1 MSNNKIKGEVILRLS
16 TKKPMFDSIER
27 YNRVCAKLFAET
39 YKDYEY
45 KDKIGIVVWEDV
57 NQYVQLPIAHLL
69 SNLIFLYPWMYFN
82 EPVQPSDW
90 IDLRNISNKDTYHIY
105 DNVISRFAD
114 RASEIDICKALQGM
128 RERSSKFAH
137 YFDLIQANSLDY
149 QHFMELCY
157 NDPKIMELVFTTYK
171 EGIATDLIEKDITRR
186 VNELVERIKMQST
199 NPIAVMLISG
209 GMININQLAQ
219 FMICVGPRPN
229 LYGDVLPLIVNA
241 NFLVGMNTLIDYH
254 IESFAQRKSQEA
266 NNVSIRQS
274 GYLSRKFDLSAVNDK
289 LDHTIVDC
297 GTVHHSPRLINDKEE
312 LGLYEFKNRVISRDA
327 NGKPTYAQ
335 IKLTD
340 THLIGQVIE
349 VRDIA
354 KCAAPTGKICAT
366 CYGGLTKFNFRYHT
380 GLIATHSITA
390 AISQIVLSTKHLLK
404 TLTKVLVWTAQQK
417 KYFSISGNAVFYKEQ
432 SKVKHNVV
440 GFVEWDI
447 IDYLRTEHKDEDMMT
462 VSVTRVVVK
471 NDVGELEMINLPI
484 EVDLRPEFLEYLSK
498 LKNRQYQEVAIY
510 DEDVP
515 NPDPM
520 ACNTHQPQI
529 NKQNVDYA
537 RCLIIPTAGYN
548 KEVPIFTFLIANTE
562 VSVCIDK
569 ILGLIDRTAGI
580 NRYQDIDQLFEVF
593 RALIKRFKIS
603 PRNIAHLEHIIF
615 NMVRDKDNS
624 VLRPDFKKPDP
635 QYDIL
640 HLSNAI
646 LKNKSVTTMLGFE
659 RLLSLLENPDIYG
672 ETYVGELDMFY
683 V

>member
-1 MSNNKIKGEVILRLS
+1 MSNNEIKGEVILRLS
-16 TKKPMFDSIER
+16 TTKPMFDSIDR

-39 YKDYEY
+39 YKDYSY
-45 KDKIGIVVWEDV
+45 KDKKGIVVWEDV
-57 NQYVQLPIAHLL
+57 NQYVEIPIAHLL
-69 SNLIFLYPWMYFN
+69 GNLIFLYPWMYFN
-82 EPVQPSDW
+82 EPVRPSAW
-90 IDLRNISNKDTYHIY
+90 LNLQNMSNKDSYKLY
-105 DNVISRFAD
+105 DNIISVFAN
-114 RASEIDICKALQGM
+114 RATEIDICKALQGM

-157 NDPKIMELVFTTYK
+157 NDPIILELMFTKYK
-171 EGIATDLIEKDITRR
+171 EGVATDLIEKDISAR
-186 VNELVERIKMQST
+186 VAELVERIKMQPN

-219 FMICVGPRPN
+219 FMVCVGPRPN

-241 NFLVGMNTLIDYH
+241 NFLVGMNTLIDHY
-254 IESFAQRKSQEA
+254 IESFAQRKTQEA
-266 NNVSIRQS
+266 SNISIRQS

-289 LDHTIVDC
+289 LDYTIHDC
-297 GTVHHSPRLINDKEE
+297 GTLHHSARLIVDAEE
-312 LGLYEFKNRVISRDA
+312 LALYEFKNYIVSRSET
-327 NGKPTYAQ
+327 GKITYGQ
-335 IKLTD
+335 VKLTD

-354 KCAAPTGKICAT
+354 KCAAPTGKICAM

-404 TLTKVLVWTAQQK
+404 TLTKVLMWTAQQK
-417 KYFSISGNAVFYKEQ
+417 KYFSILGNAVFYKEQ
-432 SKVKHNVV
+432 PKVKNNII

-447 IDYLRTEHKDEDMMT
+447 IDYLRTEHKEEDMMT
-462 VSVTRVVVK
+462 VSVHRVAVK
-471 NDVGELEMINLPI
+471 NDAGEIEMIDLPI
-484 EVDLRPEFLEYLSK
+484 EVDLRPEFLEYLGK
-498 LKNRQYQEVAIY
+498 IKTRQYQEVPIFNEETQAL
-510 DEDVP
+510 
-515 NPDPM
+515 
-520 ACNTHQPQI
+520 
-529 NKQNVDYA
+529 DYV
-537 RCLIIPTAGYN
+537 RCLIIPTVGYN
-548 KEVPIFTFLIANTE
+548 KEIPMFTYLIANTE
-562 VSVCIDK
+562 VSVCIER

-580 NRYQDIDQLFEVF
+580 KRYQDIDQLFEVF

-615 NMVRDKDNS
+615 NMIRDKDNS
-624 VLRPDFKKPDP
+624 VLRPDFTKPDP
-635 QYDIL
+635 DYDIL

-646 LKNKSVTTMLGFE
+646 LKNKSITTMLGFE
-659 RLLSLLENPDIYG
+659 RLLSILENPDIYG